1 MVLGNSNL
9 CLNVQPRPSCREA
22 KRLLEL
28 SKTKYLR
35 RLEDL
40 SRRQAS
46 LQKKLRSEHRSIEA
60 LNQIEEQVHARGWL
74 TATGQQPAAT
84 SPRKLPPLVSNNLN
98 SEVCLA
104 CGTQPYNSE
113 EMSLVEQLHL
123 TQKPQFIQQAI
134 AKQYFDEGRVVNV
147 DLSVPKNHCRDEQ
160 LQRNNCQ
167 EDFKVRRDGRSR
179 KKKEVSVEKCE
190 ESCEGGKIART
201 RNDIEGMQS
210 KRILENASRIA
221 SEETKSKEE
230 ANKKKNDHKHR
241 TKKRSTERL
250 YARKGGYREKAQES
264 RAKDETHGD
273 AGLESRATEMAEK
286 SRAKADTHGVA
297 GLGSRTTEMAEES
310 RAEANM
316 MSRATEMAEELVV
329 EDNIHFDSVFMSCEF
344 LRQRVVE
351 IDSQFVLLCHC
362 QSASTI
368 DLSGSLNRLGN
379 LQPGDFICTLD
390 IPDLDKN
397 SFCSFSLDS
406 NPSAPFPR
414 SLFGSLLAHIPF
426 KRQYYLTSV
435 YSEKASDP
443 NVAQIIKTADLGDNV
458 STFAATAKFLGDYS
472 LGIGEYHSAIRYYS
486 SAIEFEPRGIAA
498 AVCFANRA
506 SALCRLRDFGAA
518 ILDCEIS
525 AALEPLYA
533 KAHSR
538 LGFASYCA
546 ADYGRAVRALTRAL
560 SLDPTSIVSRKYL
573 DLAQRRLIQSRLQV
587 DCANASDAH
596 IRSSAGSNPRPSNL
610 VSIFLNRNSD
620 HLLPPTEPICAQ
632 RLPDHTS
639 LTQFQTDDEKPIVY
653 DASSHATTPAQAA
666 RLEEPNGI
674 DMRQVTNNTA
684 FKFKKLKELHKC
696 GVLSTVEYN
705 EKFHR
710 LQTCHTL
717 H

>member
-1 MVLGNSNL
+1 M
-9 CLNVQPRPSCREA
+9 EA
-22 KRLLEL
+22 
-28 SKTKYLR
+28 
-35 RLEDL
+35 D
-40 SRRQAS
+40 
-46 LQKKLRSEHRSIEA
+46 
-60 LNQIEEQVHARGWL
+60 
-74 TATGQQPAAT
+74 
-84 SPRKLPPLVSNNLN
+84 
-98 SEVCLA
+98 
-104 CGTQPYNSE
+104 
-113 EMSLVEQLHL
+113 
-123 TQKPQFIQQAI
+123 
-134 AKQYFDEGRVVNV
+134 
-147 DLSVPKNHCRDEQ
+147 
-160 LQRNNCQ
+160 
-167 EDFKVRRDGRSR
+167 
-179 KKKEVSVEKCE
+179 
-190 ESCEGGKIART
+190 
-201 RNDIEGMQS
+201 
-210 KRILENASRIA
+210 
-221 SEETKSKEE
+221 
-230 ANKKKNDHKHR
+230 
-241 TKKRSTERL
+241 
-250 YARKGGYREKAQES
+250 
-264 RAKDETHGD
+264 THGV
-273 AGLESRATEMAEK
+273 AGLESRATEMAEESLVEADTHGVAGLESRATEMAEE

-297 GLGSRTTEMAEES
+297 GLGSRATEVAEES

>member
-1 MVLGNSNL
+1 
-9 CLNVQPRPSCREA
+9 
-22 KRLLEL
+22 
-28 SKTKYLR
+28 
-35 RLEDL
+35 
-40 SRRQAS
+40 
-46 LQKKLRSEHRSIEA
+46 
-60 LNQIEEQVHARGWL
+60 
-74 TATGQQPAAT
+74 
-84 SPRKLPPLVSNNLN
+84 
-98 SEVCLA
+98 
-104 CGTQPYNSE
+104 
-113 EMSLVEQLHL
+113 
-123 TQKPQFIQQAI
+123 
-134 AKQYFDEGRVVNV
+134 
-147 DLSVPKNHCRDEQ
+147 
-160 LQRNNCQ
+160 
-167 EDFKVRRDGRSR
+167 
-179 KKKEVSVEKCE
+179 
-190 ESCEGGKIART
+190 
-201 RNDIEGMQS
+201 
-210 KRILENASRIA
+210 
-221 SEETKSKEE
+221 
-230 ANKKKNDHKHR
+230 
-241 TKKRSTERL
+241 
-250 YARKGGYREKAQES
+250 
-264 RAKDETHGD
+264 
-273 AGLESRATEMAEK
+273 MAEE
-286 SRAKADTHGVA
+286 SRAKADTHGDAGLGIRATEMLEESRVKADTHGDA
-297 GLGSRTTEMAEES
+297 GLGSRATEMAEES

-329 EDNIHFDSVFMSCEF
+329 EDNIHFDSFFMSCEF
-344 LRQRVVE
+344 PRQRVVE

-379 LQPGDFICTLD
+379 FQPGEFVCTLD
-390 IPDLDKN
+390 IPDLDEN

-443 NVAQIIKTADLGDNV
+443 NVAQIIKTADLVDNV

-546 ADYGRAVRALTRAL
+546 ADYSRAVRALTRAL

-610 VSIFLNRNSD
+610 VSVFLNRNSD

-710 LQTCHTL
+710 LQTCHT
-717 H
+717 HH